1 MGASGN
7 RRALMEPQLFQG
19 LDGHHQMVQLPDDQ
33 RVYAIGDVHGRL
45 DLLIKLLEMVNK
57 DIAAHADFQN
67 NVVFLGD
74 YIDRGPD
81 PAGVID
87 HLIDLSI
94 PDTTCV
100 CLMGNHERYMMDIA
114 KGTALIEMWFRNGG
128 RTTAKSYGIEVG
140 TSDITQDVDQ
150 FRDALQENVPDRHW
164 QFLQGLKTSWRIG
177 SVFFAHAGVNPARS
191 LDQQTE
197 QDLIWIRE
205 KFLHSERDHGALI
218 VHGHTPGPEPEV
230 LRNRINVDT
239 LAYQSG
245 HLTAAILENS
255 HCRFLTT

>member
-1 MGASGN
+1 
-7 RRALMEPQLFQG
+7 MEPQLFQG
-19 LDGHHQMVQLPDDQ
+19 LDGHHQRVQLSDNQ

-45 DLLIKLLEMVNK
+45 DLLLKLLEMVNE
-57 DIAAHADFQN
+57 DIAAQANFHN

-87 HLIDLSI
+87 HLMSLSI
-94 PDTTCV
+94 PKTKCV
-100 CLMGNHERYMMDIA
+100 FLMGNHERYMIDIA
-114 KGTALIEMWFRNGG
+114 SGTAPIEAWFRNGG
-128 RTTAKSYGIEVG
+128 KTTANSYGIDVG
-140 TSDITQDVDQ
+140 ASDIPQDVDQ
-150 FRDALQENVPDRHW
+150 FRQALQENVPDRHW
-164 QFLQGLKTSWRIG
+164 QFLHGLRTSWRLG
-177 SVFFAHAGVNPARS
+177 SVFFAHAGVNPTRP

-197 QDLIWIRE
+197 QDLIWIRK

-230 LRNRINVDT
+230 LRNRINIDT

-245 HLTAAILENS
+245 HLTAVVLENG

>member
-1 MGASGN
+1 
-7 RRALMEPQLFQG
+7 MEPQLFQG
-19 LDGHHQMVQLPDDQ
+19 LDGPHQGVHLPDDQ

-45 DLLIKLLEMVNK
+45 DLLIKLLELVNK
-57 DIAAHADFQN
+57 DITTHTNSQN

-81 PAGVID
+81 SAGVID

-94 PDTTCV
+94 PHAKCIF
-100 CLMGNHERYMMDIA
+100 LMGNHERYMMNIA
-114 KGTALIEMWFRNGG
+114 EGTAPVDVWFQNGG
-128 RTTAKSYGIEVG
+128 KATVKNYGIDAG
-140 TSDITQDVDQ
+140 SSDTPQDLDQ
-150 FRDALQENVPDRHW
+150 FRRALKENVPDRHW
-164 QFLQGLKTSWRIG
+164 RFLHGLQTSWRLG

-205 KFLHSERDHGALI
+205 KFLHSERNHGALI

-245 HLTAAILENS
+245 HLTAVVLKNG

>member
-1 MGASGN
+1 
-7 RRALMEPQLFQG
+7 MEPQLFQG
-19 LDGHHQMVQLPDDQ
+19 LDGYHQRVELPDDQ

-45 DLLIKLLEMVNK
+45 DLLVKLLEMVNK
-57 DIAAHADFQN
+57 DIAAHANSQN
-67 NVVFLGD
+67 TAVFLGD

-87 HLIDLSI
+87 HLMDLSI
-94 PDTTCV
+94 PQAKCV
-100 CLMGNHERYMMDIA
+100 FLMGNHERYMIDIA
-114 KGTALIEMWFRNGG
+114 KGISPIETWFRNGG
-128 RTTAKSYGIEVG
+128 KATAKSYGIDVG
-140 TSDITQDVDQ
+140 TSDIPKDLDQ
-150 FRDALQENVPDRHW
+150 FRRALQENVPDCHW
-164 QFLQGLKTSWRIG
+164 QFLHSLRTSWRLG
-177 SVFFAHAGVNPARS
+177 SVFFAHAGVNPTRS

-245 HLTAAILENS
+245 HLTAVLLKNG
-255 HCRFLTT
+255 HYHFLTT

>member
-7 RRALMEPQLFQG
+7 RSALMEPQLFQG
-19 LDGHHQMVQLPDDQ
+19 LDGNHQRVQLPDDQ
-33 RVYAIGDVHGRL
+33 RVYAIGDIHGRL
-45 DLLIKLLEMVNK
+45 DLLVKLLERVNK
-57 DIAAHADFQN
+57 DIAAHANFQN

-94 PDTTCV
+94 PQTKCV
-100 CLMGNHERYMMDIA
+100 FLMGNHERYMLDIA
-114 KGTALIEMWFRNGG
+114 TGTALMEMWFRNGG
-128 RTTAKSYGIEVG
+128 KATLKSYGIDAH
-140 TSDITQDVDQ
+140 TPDIPQDLDQ
-150 FRDALQENVPDRHW
+150 FRRVLQENVPDRHW
-164 QFLQGLKTSWRIG
+164 QFLHDLQTSWRLG
-177 SVFFAHAGVNPARS
+177 SVFFAHAGVNPTRT
-191 LDQQTE
+191 LDQQIE

-218 VHGHTPGPEPEV
+218 VHGHTPHPEPEV

-245 HLTAAILENS
+245 HLTAAVLENG